1 MNSSYRYIFVMLA
14 QPNLLYIKKKKE
26 KTCSFTHLRMG
37 AALWECASAA
47 SSLLHS
53 GEALQRRK
61 SSFMREKKKKRQ
73 CMSVCIL
80 LPCLT
85 MLIKFLWDNWQFH
98 RRTFKYC
105 ALSKTTTLSSTCAG
119 LTVCSSRLNTMS
131 VTKPTRIAIGM
142 RLM

>member
-1 MNSSYRYIFVMLA
+1 MNSSYSYVFVMLA
-14 QPNLLYIKKKKE
+14 QPNLLYIKKIKNKKKLVPSPTCAWARLSENVLQQPVHSFIQE
-26 KTCSFTHLRMG
+26 KPSKEGNLV
-37 AALWECASAA
+37 LWE
-47 SSLLHS
+47 
-53 GEALQRRK
+53 
-61 SSFMREKKKKRQ
+61 KKKRQ

-98 RRTFKYC
+98 RRTFKHC